1 MRHHTL
7 STIIMRIDFST
18 STFRRHNDTMRDQ
31 YGTHTTSVAKDKKK
45 RFIVLNAL
53 CLNATG
59 LHPETNADA
68 KKKTPARQ
76 QRLLYSCRDAAPY
89 HHQPNV
95 PMKDVGIHGSTVAL
109 AMLSLDPKR
118 RLCYHVLGALALREW
133 LSTIPRLHII
143 AKVRRISLALD
154 SAHVIWCCDRRKG
167 EI

>member
-1 MRHHTL
+1 
-7 STIIMRIDFST
+7 MRIDFST